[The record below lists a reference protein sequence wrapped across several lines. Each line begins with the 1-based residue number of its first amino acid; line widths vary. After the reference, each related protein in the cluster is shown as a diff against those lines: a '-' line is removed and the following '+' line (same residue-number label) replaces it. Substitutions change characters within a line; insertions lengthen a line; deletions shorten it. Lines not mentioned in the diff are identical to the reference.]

1 MKLPITF
8 EQFKSDPTKAI
19 MFLLLF
25 VVLGLYMRSESQS
38 KQINADCQRRLAQ
51 CEMELKKMSKSL
63 KTQDSICS
71 ALVTEIKIYKQLG
84 KI

>member
-1 MKLPITF
+1 MGYTLDQ
-8 EQFKSDPTKAI
+8 EYTKEYCEKFPDYCKPVEI
-19 MFLLLF
+19 
-25 VVLGLYMRSESQS
+25 G
-38 KQINADCQRRLAQ
+38 QRRLAL

-71 ALVTEIKIYKQLG
+71 ALVTEITIYKQLG

>member
-1 MKLPITF
+1 MKFPINF
-8 EQFKSDPTKAI
+8 NEFKSDPTKAI

-25 VVLGLYMRSESQS
+25 VVLGLYIRSESQS
-38 KQINADCQRRLAQ
+38 KQINADCQRRLSQ
-51 CEMELKKMSKSL
+51 CEMELRKMSKSL

-71 ALVTEIKIYKQLG
+71 ALITEIKIYKQLG

>member
-8 EQFKSDPTKAI
+8 EQFKADPSKAI

-25 VVLGLYMRSESQS
+25 VVLGLYLRSENQA

-51 CEMELKKMSKSL
+51 CEMELRKMSKSL

-71 ALVTEIKIYKQLG
+71 ALITEIKIYKELG

>member
-1 MKLPITF
+1 MKLPVSF
-8 EQFKSDPTKAI
+8 EQFSKDPTKGLL
-19 MFLLLF
+19 FLLLF
-25 VVLGLYMRSESQS
+25 VVMALYARAERQA
-38 KQINADCQRRLAQ
+38 KYANRL
-51 CEMELKKMSKSL
+51 CEERLERCETELRKMSSML

>member
-1 MKLPITF
+1 MKLPINF
-8 EQFKSDPTKAI
+8 NEFKSDPTKAI

-38 KQINADCQRRLAQ
+38 KQINADCQRRLSQ

>member
-1 MKLPITF
+1 MKLPIDF
-8 EQFKSDPTKAI
+8 EQFKSDPSKAI

-25 VVLGLYMRSESQS
+25 VVLGLYLRSENQS
-38 KQINADCQRRLAQ
+38 KQINADCQRRLAL

-71 ALVTEIKIYKQLG
+71 ALVTEITIYKQLG

>member
-8 EQFKSDPTKAI
+8 EQFKNDPTKAL
-19 MFLLLF
+19 MFCLLF
-25 VVLGLYMRSESQS
+25 VVVVLYIRAENQS
-38 KQINADCQRRLAQ
+38 TAINSDCQKRLDK
-51 CEMELKKMSKSL
+51 CEYELRKISKSL

-71 ALVTEIKIYKQLG
+71 ALVTEIKIYKALG

>member
-1 MKLPITF
+1 MKFPINF
-8 EQFKSDPTKAI
+8 DQFKNDPTKAI

-25 VVLGLYMRSESQS
+25 VVLGLYLRSEAQS

-51 CEMELKKMSKSL
+51 CEHELKKMSKSL

-71 ALVTEIKIYKQLG
+71 ALITEIKIYKQLG

>member
-8 EQFKSDPTKAI
+8 SEFKSDPSKAI

-25 VVLGLYMRSESQS
+25 VVVLLYIRAEAQS
-38 KQINADCQRRLAQ
+38 KAINADCQKRLSQ
-51 CEMELKKMSKSL
+51 CEQELRKMSKSL

-71 ALVTEIKIYKQLG
+71 ALITEIKIYKSLG

>member
-1 MKLPITF
+1 MKLPISF
-8 EQFKSDPTKAI
+8 SEFKSDPSKAI

-25 VVLGLYMRSESQS
+25 VVLGLYLRSESQS
-38 KQINADCQRRLAQ
+38 KQINADCQRRLVL
-51 CEMELKKMSKSL
+51 CEQELRKMSKSL

-71 ALVTEIKIYKQLG
+71 ALVTEIKIYKDLG

>member
-1 MKLPITF
+1 MKLPIDF
-8 EQFKSDPTKAI
+8 EQFKTDPSKAI

-25 VVLGLYMRSESQS
+25 VVLGLYMRSESQA
-38 KQINADCQRRLAQ
+38 KQINADCQKRLAQ
-51 CEMELKKMSKSL
+51 CEYELRKMSKAL

>member
-1 MKLPITF
+1 MKLPISF
-8 EQFKSDPTKAI
+8 EQFRNDPSKAI

-71 ALVTEIKIYKQLG
+71 ALVTEIKIYKALG

>member
-1 MKLPITF
+1 MKLPIDF
-8 EQFKSDPTKAI
+8 EQFKTDPIKAL

-25 VVLGLYMRSESQS
+25 VVLGLYLRSESQA
-38 KQINADCQRRLAQ
+38 KEINAECQKRLTM
-51 CEMELKKMSKSL
+51 CENELRKMSKSL

-71 ALVTEIKIYKQLG
+71 ALITELKIYKELG

>member
-1 MKLPITF
+1 MKFPINF
-8 EQFKSDPTKAI
+8 NEFKSDPTKAI

-38 KQINADCQRRLAQ
+38 KQINADCQRRLSQ
-51 CEMELKKMSKSL
+51 CEMELRKMSKSL

-71 ALVTEIKIYKQLG
+71 ALITEIKIYKQLG

>member
-1 MKLPITF
+1 MKLPINF
-8 EQFKSDPTKAI
+8 NEFKSDPTKAI

-25 VVLGLYMRSESQS
+25 VVLGLYMRSEAQS
-38 KQINADCQRRLAQ
+38 KQINKDCQKRLAQ
-51 CEMELKKMSKSL
+51 CEYELRKMSKSL

>member
-1 MKLPITF
+1 MKFPISF
-8 EQFKSDPTKAI
+8 EQFKSDPSKAI

-25 VVLGLYMRSESQS
+25 VVLGLYLRSESQA

-51 CEMELKKMSKSL
+51 CEMELRKMSKSL

-71 ALVTEIKIYKQLG
+71 ALITEITIYKQLG

>member
-1 MKLPITF
+1 MKLPINF
-8 EQFKSDPTKAI
+8 NEFKSDPSKAI

-25 VVLGLYMRSESQS
+25 VVVGLYMRSESQS
-38 KQINADCQRRLAQ
+38 KQMNADCQKRLAQ
-51 CEMELKKMSKSL
+51 CEYELRKMSKAL

-71 ALVTEIKIYKQLG
+71 ALVTEITIYKHLG

>member
-1 MKLPITF
+1 MKLPISF
-8 EQFKSDPTKAI
+8 EQFKSDPSKAI

-25 VVLGLYMRSESQS
+25 VVLGLYLRSENQS
-38 KQINADCQRRLAQ
+38 KQINADCQKRLVL
-51 CEMELKKMSKSL
+51 CEQELKKISKSL

-71 ALVTEIKIYKQLG
+71 ALITEIKIYKDLG

>member
-1 MKLPITF
+1 VKLPIDF
-8 EQFKSDPTKAI
+8 EQFKTDPVKAL

-25 VVLGLYMRSESQS
+25 VVLGLYCRSESQA
-38 KQINADCQRRLAQ
+38 KQINADCQKRLNL
-51 CEMELKKMSKSL
+51 CEAELRKMSKSL

-71 ALVTEIKIYKQLG
+71 ALITEIKIYRELG

>member
-1 MKLPITF
+1 MKLPIDF
-8 EQFKSDPTKAI
+8 DQFKTDPTKAI

-25 VVLGLYMRSESQS
+25 VVLGLYLRSESQA
-38 KQINADCQRRLAQ
+38 KQINVECQKRLTQ
-51 CEMELKKMSKSL
+51 CESELRKLSKSL

-71 ALVTEIKIYKQLG
+71 ALITEIKIYKELG

>member
-1 MKLPITF
+1 MKLPIDF
-8 EQFKSDPTKAI
+8 EQFKTDPVKAL

-25 VVLGLYMRSESQS
+25 VVLGLYLRSEAQA
-38 KQINADCQRRLAQ
+38 KEINAECQKRLTM
-51 CEMELKKMSKSL
+51 CENELRKMSKSL

-71 ALVTEIKIYKQLG
+71 ALITEIKIYKQLG

>member
-1 MKLPITF
+1 MKLPVSF
-8 EQFKSDPTKAI
+8 EQFKSDPSKAI

-25 VVLGLYMRSESQS
+25 VVLGLYLRSENQS

-63 KTQDSICS
+63 KTQDPICS
-71 ALVTEIKIYKQLG
+71 ALVTEITIYKQLG

>member
-1 MKLPITF
+1 MKFPINF
-8 EQFKSDPTKAI
+8 NEFKSDPTKAI

-38 KQINADCQRRLAQ
+38 KQINADCQRRLLQ
-51 CEMELKKMSKSL
+51 CEMELRKMSKSL

-71 ALVTEIKIYKQLG
+71 ALITEIKIYKQLG

>member
-1 MKLPITF
+1 MKLPINF
-8 EQFKSDPTKAI
+8 NEFKSDPTKAI